1 MENAIIQ
8 GRAISIGDLKTASIN
23 QLDKLENEM
32 MIGEGIRKM
41 KMNGLKQMIKQ
52 HNKRQKKPEAKI
64 KGYGKMKK
72 AEMREIANKIY
83 TY

>member
-41 KMNGLKQMIKQ
+41 KITDLKQM
-52 HNKRQKKPEAKI
+52 
-64 KGYGKMKK
+64 
-72 AEMREIANKIY
+72 
-83 TY
+83 T

>member
-41 KMNGLKQMIKQ
+41 KITDLKQMIKQ
-52 HNKRQKKPEAKI
+52 HNKRQKKPQMKI

-72 AEMREIANKIY
+72 AELRKIANKIY